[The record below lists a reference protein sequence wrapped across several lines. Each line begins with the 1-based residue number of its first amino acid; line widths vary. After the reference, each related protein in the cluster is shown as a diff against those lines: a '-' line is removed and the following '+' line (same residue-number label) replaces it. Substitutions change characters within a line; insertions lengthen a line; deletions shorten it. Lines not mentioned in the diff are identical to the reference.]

1 MKLKKIN
8 VDEMNKIF
16 SQMEIKNNKKVK
28 GLMTVKLEKET
39 YSLLMKM
46 KKANNLKS
54 VSSLIDMLII
64 TTGLSQFTGDSL
76 PIVSI
81 EKKII
86 YDS

>member
-8 VDEMNKIF
+8 VEEMNKIF
-16 SQMEIKNNKKVK
+16 SQIEIKSNKKSK

-39 YSLLMKM
+39 YNLLMRM

-64 TTGLSQFTGDSL
+64 TTGLSQFTGDNL